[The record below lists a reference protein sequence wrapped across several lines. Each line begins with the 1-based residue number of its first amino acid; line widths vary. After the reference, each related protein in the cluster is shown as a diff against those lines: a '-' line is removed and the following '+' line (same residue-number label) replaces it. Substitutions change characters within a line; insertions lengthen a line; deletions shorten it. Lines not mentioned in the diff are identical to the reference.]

1 MKEIS
6 KISND
11 ARIFVKHYRQ
21 LLTEEEERT
30 LFEQWRATG
39 DNETYLTKI
48 VIHYGPIIWRSI
60 KELAGYQMPSDELL
74 SEGMIALIE
83 AASRFNLD
91 AGVRFATYAKV
102 CVKGM
107 MQGYITRN
115 YFLMHVCTN
124 HGKKRLFYALRKRIA
139 IEMKETGQFKLT
151 AKIAQQFA
159 DDYNVSITDVQHMYN
174 MFQRP
179 QESLDDPISGD
190 EGDDGLTRE
199 DTIAELNADGD
210 SMKLVM
216 DNDTIT
222 FQKSIVDQAMRNVLT
237 DRERRIF
244 TSQILT
250 DKEDGQQTLD
260 ALGKE
265 LSISK
270 ERVRQLRNKANEKLN
285 EEIHRL
291 ASDLGIDPM
300 DLFVN

>member
-1 MKEIS
+1 MKEID
-6 KISND
+6 KLSNNAD
-11 ARIFVKHYRQ
+11 IFVKQYRP
-21 LLTEEEERT
+21 LLSEEEERK
-30 LFEQWRATG
+30 LFEDWRASG

-48 VIHYGPIIWRSI
+48 VIHYGPIIRRSI

-83 AASRFNLD
+83 AAARFNLD

-139 IEMKETGQFKLT
+139 IEMKKTGQFKMT
-151 AKIAQQFA
+151 AKVAQEFA
-159 DDYNVSITDVQHMYN
+159 DDHNVSVTDVQQMYN

-179 QESLDDPISGD
+179 QESLDDPIFND
-190 EGDDGLTRE
+190 EDDNLTRE
-199 DTIAELNADGD
+199 DTIPAINADGD

-216 DNDTIT
+216 DDDTVI
-222 FQKSIVDQAMRNVLT
+222 FQKSIVDQAMKNVLT

-244 TSQILT
+244 TSQVLI

-285 EEIHRL
+285 DEILRL